1 MQFQVLKYF
10 KLQSISVHAN
20 SRGTRTPAREPF
32 GVVLLP
38 LRLLF
43 APCRR
48 FCPSPLL
55 FALNCHP
62 ELIRAKRG
70 WVRDLLLLL
79 PLRVPDPSK
88 CKGRSF
94 DVAFRRRRS
103 PPASRRH
110 PEERSDEGS
119 LLVPALRTSGTVP
132 LKNKSAAEQIPQRF
146 EFSSFELPA
155 SRPSKYHTKGRVDGA
170 QLTEKSHG
178 QTGRNKT
185 CFLQNYCN
193 PLWYRANLKQP
204 NGWPGYN

>member
-1 MQFQVLKYF
+1 MQFQVLKYL

-20 SRGTRTPAREPF
+20 STGTLPPAREPF
-32 GVVLLP
+32 VAVLLP

-55 FALNCHP
+55 LALNCHP
-62 ELIRAKRG
+62 EPIRAKRG
-70 WVRDLLLLL
+70 WVRDLLLLS

-94 DVAFRRRRS
+94 DVAFHRRRS

-119 LLVPALRTSGTVP
+119 LFLLALRASGAVP
-132 LKNKSAAEQIPQRF
+132 PKNKKRRGTNPAAPR
-146 EFSSFELPA
+146 FSSPEPRA
-155 SRPSKYHTKGRVDGA
+155 SS
-170 QLTEKSHG
+170 L
-178 QTGRNKT
+178 
-185 CFLQNYCN
+185 
-193 PLWYRANLKQP
+193 
-204 NGWPGYN
+204 